1 MPGIKATNS
10 KDLTVKN
17 CKFSGFETD
26 IELENVEGFLSE
38 HNEFSSENDPRLV
51 LSAIIDGIKKSG
63 LDKTSKERLYKEIMR
78 FLLLGKCSNDK
89 DKKSIQNRILIAVGS
104 KVADYFVQLAA
115 AVSAGLIIKN

>member
-26 IELENVEGFLSE
+26 IELKNVEGFLSE

-63 LDKTSKERLYKEIMR
+63 LDKTSKERLYKEITM
-78 FLLLGKCSNDK
+78 FLSLGKHGDHN
-89 DKKSIQNRILIAVGS
+89 KKESIKRRILIAVGS

-115 AVSAGLIIKN
+115 AVSAGLIIRN